1 MLVFCINYFGN
12 CFMRTQ
18 YIAILLVLMLQAC
31 GLKGPLYLPQDSSSE
46 IQESQVE
53 GQKSEIQESQVEG
66 QKSEIQKSQVEGQK
80 N

>member
-12 CFMRTQ
+12 CSMRTQ

-53 GQKSEIQESQVEG
+53 GQK
-66 QKSEIQKSQVEGQK
+66 